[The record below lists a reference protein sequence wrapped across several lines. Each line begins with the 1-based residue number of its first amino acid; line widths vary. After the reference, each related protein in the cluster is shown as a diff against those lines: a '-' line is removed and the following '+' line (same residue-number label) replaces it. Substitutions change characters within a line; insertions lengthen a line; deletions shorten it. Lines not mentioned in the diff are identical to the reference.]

1 MDSSFHDD
9 TITIM
14 DKVYDPQKYERE
26 IYRKWE
32 EGGAFKTENRKQKTE
47 NRER

>member
-26 IYRKWE
+26 IYWRWE
-32 EGGAFKTENRKQKTE
+32 EGGAFGTEGKGKRKE
-47 NRER
+47 